1 MPKKPTFKLPPL
13 NLGDETLGQR
23 IARLRKANG
32 YTQTDLAQELSQ
44 GESAQKEIS
53 NIRVLISDYERNKIR
68 PNYEMI
74 VRLAL
79 VLGVTADELLGIK
92 QPKKKTTEPSL
103 KIQKRMKGVEKLPPA
118 QQKVLLKTI
127 DTFLKAAEK

>member
-23 IARLRKANG
+23 IARLRKAKG
-32 YTQTDLAQELSQ
+32 YTQTDLAQELAQ
-44 GESAQKEIS
+44 GESAQKQIS

-68 PNYEMI
+68 PHYEMI

-92 QPKKKTTEPSL
+92 QPKKKNDEPSL
-103 KIQKRMKGVEKLPPA
+103 KIQKRMKNVEKLPPA

>member
-1 MPKKPTFKLPPL
+1 M
-13 NLGDETLGQR
+13 
-23 IARLRKANG
+23 
-32 YTQTDLAQELSQ
+32 
-44 GESAQKEIS
+44 
-53 NIRVLISDYERNKIR
+53 LISDYERNKIR

-79 VLGVTADELLGIK
+79 VLGVSEDELLGIK
-92 QPKKKTTEPSL
+92 QPKKKNGQPSL
-103 KIQKRMKGVEKLPPA
+103 KIQKRMKNVEKLPPA

>member
-32 YTQTDLAQELSQ
+32 YTQIDLAQELSQ

>member
-1 MPKKPTFKLPPL
+1 
-13 NLGDETLGQR
+13 
-23 IARLRKANG
+23 
-32 YTQTDLAQELSQ
+32 
-44 GESAQKEIS
+44 
-53 NIRVLISDYERNKIR
+53 
-68 PNYEMI
+68 MI

-92 QPKKKTTEPSL
+92 QPKKKNDEPSL
-103 KIQKRMKGVEKLPPA
+103 KIQKRMKNVEKLPPA

>member
-1 MPKKPTFKLPPL
+1 MPKKPTFKLLPL

-92 QPKKKTTEPSL
+92 QPKKKNAEPSL

>member
-1 MPKKPTFKLPPL
+1 M
-13 NLGDETLGQR
+13 
-23 IARLRKANG
+23 
-32 YTQTDLAQELSQ
+32 AQGLSQ

-53 NIRVLISDYERNKIR
+53 NIRVLISDNERNKIR

>member
-13 NLGDETLGQR
+13 SLGDETLGQR

-32 YTQTDLAQELSQ
+32 YTQTDLAQELAQ
-44 GESAQKEIS
+44 GQSSQKEIS

-74 VRLAL
+74 ARLAL

-92 QPKKKTTEPSL
+92 KPKKKNAEPSL

>member
-23 IARLRKANG
+23 IARLRKAKG
-32 YTQTDLAQELSQ
+32 YTQTDLAQELAQ

-68 PNYEMI
+68 PHYEMI

-92 QPKKKTTEPSL
+92 QPKKKNDEPSL
-103 KIQKRMKGVEKLPPA
+103 KIQKRMKNVEKLPPA